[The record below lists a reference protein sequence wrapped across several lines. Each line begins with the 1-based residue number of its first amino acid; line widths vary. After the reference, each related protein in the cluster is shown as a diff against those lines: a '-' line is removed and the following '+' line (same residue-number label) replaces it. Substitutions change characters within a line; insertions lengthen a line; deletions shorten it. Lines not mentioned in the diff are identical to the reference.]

1 MADGVV
7 SSFVGRI
14 SGGVVSYL
22 LQKIAEEAS
31 SLRGVS
37 GEIDG
42 VKRELTSMQSFIK
55 DAETKKQLSEGVR
68 NWTMEVRDVAY
79 KVEDIIDEFMYCM
92 EKQQRHHRFRMGFLL
107 KAIHLPKTIFVR
119 HQFATQ
125 LQVVKKEIYEIS
137 ERRKRYGL
145 EKIEEGSS
153 SSNDDTQRRRRYAE
167 SSLFIEEDELVG
179 IEKNKDKLVRWLIEE
194 EASLKLLPVVGM
206 GGLGKTTLV
215 TQAYK
220 SQVEVKK
227 HFQCHAWISVSQS
240 FRIEELLKRLIKEL
254 FDENMGAAPN
264 EIGVMDFRQLVETI
278 KSYLQGKRYVVVLD
292 DVWTLDVWP
301 QIRAAFPDDKRGSRV
316 MLTTRQVDVASS
328 FSSSSSSGGIR
339 SPVFHVEPLLED
351 EAFILFC
358 KKAFWNIPERRCP
371 RELESSTRRIVGKC
385 QGLPLAIVALG
396 SLMALKENTVL
407 EWKKVENSL
416 GWEISNNPMLE
427 RVKSILLLSFNNL
440 PYYLKHCFLYCSIF
454 PEDHLIRRARL
465 IRLWVAEG
473 FVEERRGLTMEE
485 AAEHYLNELI
495 FRSMLQVANET
506 IDGRVK
512 ECRMHDLLRELAL
525 STSENEGFSM
535 VSDGQEASV
544 GGRVRRLSVHK
555 IRDNIPSS
563 TGASQLRSFF
573 MFVNDTISS
582 STLNKITSSFRL
594 LRVLDLENSSIS
606 SVPDI
611 LGDLFNLRYLSF
623 HRTTVRE
630 LPKSLGK
637 LCNLQTLD
645 LRRTQIEQLPG
656 EVLKLQKLRHLIAFR
671 ILDETF
677 SRFDYGVGVL
687 LPTEIWKLRSLQS
700 LSDVKANGEIV
711 KHVGNLTQLRKLGI
725 EMVRREDGIELCAS
739 ITKMTCLQIL
749 DVTTA
754 NEEEALDL
762 ESLSPPPSLHNIA
775 LCGPLENLPRWFLT
789 LENLTQLMLHWSR
802 LRDDPL
808 AFLGPLPN
816 LTRLIL
822 RKAYDGQE
830 LCFHAGDFP
839 KLKRLLMC
847 DMVQLNFIRMEEGTM
862 QSIEEIELERCGEL
876 KMLPCGIE
884 YLTTLKE
891 LYLVETSEE
900 LVARLRTDE
909 SGDRLKVSHI
919 PIIRHFFSEEGKRY
933 YKDL

>member
-7 SSFVGRI
+7 TSFVGRI
-14 SGGVVSYL
+14 SGGAVSYL

-42 VKRELTSMQSFIK
+42 VRRELTSMQSFIK

-125 LQVVKKEIYEIS
+125 LQVVKKDIYEIS

-145 EKIEEGSS
+145 EKIEDGSS

-371 RELESSTRRIVGKC
+371 RELESSTRCIVGKC

-396 SLMALKENTVL
+396 SLMALKEKTVL

-454 PEDHLIRRARL
+454 PEDHLIRKTRL

-485 AAEHYLNELI
+485 AAAHYLNELI
-495 FRSMLQVANET
+495 FRSMLQVAKET
-506 IDGRVK
+506 LDGRVK
-512 ECRMHDLLRELAL
+512 ECRMHDLMRELAL
-525 STSENEGFSM
+525 STSKKEGFSM

-555 IRDNIPSS
+555 IRDNI
-563 TGASQLRSFF
+563 
-573 MFVNDTISS
+573 SS
-582 STLNKITSSFRL
+582 SMQLQFVSFRNLWGSFATFRL
-594 LRVLDLENSSIS
+594 LI
-606 SVPDI
+606 
-611 LGDLFNLRYLSF
+611 
-623 HRTTVRE
+623 
-630 LPKSLGK
+630 
-637 LCNLQTLD
+637 
-645 LRRTQIEQLPG
+645 
-656 EVLKLQKLRHLIAFR
+656 
-671 ILDETF
+671 
-677 SRFDYGVGVL
+677 
-687 LPTEIWKLRSLQS
+687 
-700 LSDVKANGEIV
+700 
-711 KHVGNLTQLRKLGI
+711 
-725 EMVRREDGIELCAS
+725 
-739 ITKMTCLQIL
+739 
-749 DVTTA
+749 
-754 NEEEALDL
+754 
-762 ESLSPPPSLHNIA
+762 
-775 LCGPLENLPRWFLT
+775 
-789 LENLTQLMLHWSR
+789 
-802 LRDDPL
+802 
-808 AFLGPLPN
+808 
-816 LTRLIL
+816 
-822 RKAYDGQE
+822 
-830 LCFHAGDFP
+830 
-839 KLKRLLMC
+839 
-847 DMVQLNFIRMEEGTM
+847 
-862 QSIEEIELERCGEL
+862 
-876 KMLPCGIE
+876 
-884 YLTTLKE
+884 
-891 LYLVETSEE
+891 
-900 LVARLRTDE
+900 
-909 SGDRLKVSHI
+909 
-919 PIIRHFFSEEGKRY
+919 
-933 YKDL
+933 